1 MDIGNVLEANYL
13 NKNKKILSDHPMQ
26 SEQNKHRGHINIP

>member
-1 MDIGNVLEANYL
+1 MNIGNVLEANYL

-26 SEQNKHRGHINIP
+26 SEQNKQRAY